1 MGGHGHRNGEE
12 TDLADGPHTRREE
25 SMAKP
30 AAVKE
35 TDAPRLG
42 ATKALTPNEQA
53 SAAVEPER
61 PDRPHAILRFLS
73 GCVTSQTGDLRR
85 AGRLSVEYDP
95 DRLPN
100 LRATYNGMA
109 TWGISAN
116 IRFLPGGQFVTGGLL
131 QFLHGD
137 PPQPL
142 ADPRPMAYELD
153 VPTDAT
159 TVELWFKNS
168 DRSGRVEWDSRFGE
182 NYWFEVGSRPP
193 ARPVSY
199 RDGATTSLE
208 MVNVFADAATKV
220 DAFPLGEFGHNGTD
234 LETRLFVQGWVR
246 NLSPVKH
253 VWVDLHVFDGGGQL
267 IHSETLPLV
276 WLAPA
281 GGGGDFFVI
290 DRAVY
295 QGSVATP
302 GSVSPRPDARTVQ
315 YRLYYEV
322 DGRVYTDGVLHQHH
336 VSADASVG

>member
-1 MGGHGHRNGEE
+1 
-12 TDLADGPHTRREE
+12 
-25 SMAKP
+25 MAQG

-35 TDAPRLG
+35 TEARGTRTAKGLTRTEQSSG
-42 ATKALTPNEQA
+42 A
-53 SAAVEPER
+53 SHAARSER
-61 PDRPHAILRFLS
+61 PDATLRFLS
-73 GCVTSQTGDLRR
+73 GWVTAQTGELRR
-85 AGRLSVEYDP
+85 GGRLSVEYDP

-116 IRFLPGGQFVTGGLL
+116 LRFHPGGQFVTGGLL

-142 ADPRPMAYELD
+142 EQPRPMAYELD
-153 VPTDAT
+153 VPSDAT
-159 TVELWFKNS
+159 SVELWFKNS
-168 DRSGRVEWDSRFGE
+168 DRSGRAEYDSRFGE
-182 NYWFEVGSRPP
+182 NYWFEVGPRPP
-193 ARPVSY
+193 APPVSY
-199 RDGATTSLE
+199 RTGATTNLE
-208 MVNVFADAATKV
+208 MVNVFADAVSKV
-220 DAFPLGEFGHNGTD
+220 DAFPLGEFGRKGTD
-234 LETRLFVQGWVR
+234 LQTRLFVHAWVR
-246 NLSPVKH
+246 NLSPTKY
-253 VWVDLHVFDGGGQL
+253 VWVDLHVFDGEGQL

-290 DRAVY
+290 DRVVY

-322 DGRVYTDGVLHQHH
+322 DGLVWTDGVLHQHD
-336 VSADASVG
+336 VPADASVR